1 MHARTDSSLSPS
13 FRLPSPA
20 SRLSYLDWLR
30 GLAVLIMIEAHT
42 FDAWTGVADR
52 QRSGYANAMILG
64 GFGAPLFLFLAGIGV
79 ALSAASKARRGT
91 TEAAARA
98 VQRRGWQILG
108 LAFLFRLQAY
118 VFGGGGA
125 IESLLK
131 VDILNIMGLS
141 MVGAAALWGTTTT
154 TGSRLATFAAAAL
167 ATSLVTPIVRS
178 AGWLDWLPDPVE
190 WYLRPAAGRTNF
202 TLLPWAGF
210 VFAGAL
216 IGVLIDACRAN
227 QWPLIRWAGPAGA
240 ALAALSYAASF
251 RPSIYA
257 NSSFWTTA
265 PTFFLLRVGILV
277 AGLALAYVWA
287 ERLSREGWSPM
298 EEFGRSSL
306 FVYWVH
312 VELVYGIPTAWL
324 RRQLSLEQAAL
335 AYAIFTL
342 LMFALVLV
350 KDRIVRAVWPQRAL
364 SPLSHR

>member
-1 MHARTDSSLSPS
+1 
-13 FRLPSPA
+13 
-20 SRLSYLDWLR
+20 
-30 GLAVLIMIEAHT
+30 
-42 FDAWTGVADR
+42 
-52 QRSGYANAMILG
+52 
-64 GFGAPLFLFLAGIGV
+64 
-79 ALSAASKARRGT
+79 
-91 TEAAARA
+91 
-98 VQRRGWQILG
+98 
-108 LAFLFRLQAY
+108 
-118 VFGGGGA
+118 
-125 IESLLK
+125 
-131 VDILNIMGLS
+131 
-141 MVGAAALWGTTTT
+141 
-154 TGSRLATFAAAAL
+154 
-167 ATSLVTPIVRS
+167 
-178 AGWLDWLPDPVE
+178 
-190 WYLRPAAGRTNF
+190 
-202 TLLPWAGF
+202 
-210 VFAGAL
+210 
-216 IGVLIDACRAN
+216 
-227 QWPLIRWAGPAGA
+227 LIRWAGPAGA